1 MGAAFVLKRLN
12 RFEEIGFG
20 AILEMSSITTD
31 F

>member
-12 RFEEIGFG
+12 RFGESGFG
-20 AILEMSSITTD
+20 TMTEMPSMTTD